1 MEELRVIKDDE
12 EIRLMEKSARLNHQL
27 MEWLPSILTAGNT
40 EAGIAWS
47 IEKFFREH
55 GATENSFSPIVAK
68 DAHAALPHYNPF
80 EEAHGPTEITPN
92 CHILV
97 DVGARL
103 GHYCSDQTRTF
114 WVGTSRKNVFWTCW
128 DAVREAQRKAIAG
141 HPSRHDRPGSM
152 ADGGGQLCRPRHGK
166 GVHPLSRARRGAGNA

>member
-1 MEELRVIKDDE
+1 MIKDDE

-114 WVGTSRKNVFWTCW
+114 WVGDKPGNLGSR
-128 DAVREAQRKAIAG
+128 AYVRGCGICLLSQPDAG
-141 HPSRHDRPGSM
+141 HLRSQ
-152 ADGGGQLCRPRHGK
+152 AAEQLLLRSFP
-166 GVHPLSRARRGAGNA
+166 